1 MKEIVRKVLASFI
14 IVLMLCNSSILTLI
28 SVATDEVE
36 DNVDTSKVEVIGN
49 VNIEKYVNYS
59 AKDKKGL
66 LVKLKY
72 KTGIEYKENQQYKAV
87 KETLSI
93 LNTPEIEGH
102 YPEKIEIIGDSTNDF
117 LQKYNNESGK
127 FAIQSENMDTA
138 EFSINLYYNSDCY
151 NDKNIE
157 RNLVISGFVKEKIDD
172 SDKTEIEKQIESNF
186 NVKDNISNLISED
199 ISTDEIYKGFIK
211 SNKENNTNYDTTFN
225 ENIKLKFDYNDIGNE
240 ILFENKTKLKD
251 KENNVFDTNDVIYKN
266 TKINKNEILD
276 ILGQDGK
283 FQILD
288 KDGNILDEIN
298 KDTDAQEDGSVEIN
312 YQDDVTEISIKTTRP
327 EKYGVISITNGKA
340 IKSSMTN
347 VNVDALHT
355 EISIKSNDDKNE
367 IYSYKDENDVQL
379 KDTETKI
386 DMNIDNIDWTNY
398 ITNEVNFNL
407 TLENNSAKYDLF
419 KNPVIEI
426 KLPEEVE
433 KVVLGDISLLYDNGL
448 KIKNAKVIDKD
459 NSKVIKIE
467 LEGIQTEYL
476 LNSIVEGPNI
486 IIPASIILKKEID
499 EKQSNVS
506 LIYYNDNVTSIDYI
520 NEDKQSKEYN
530 INIKSINQDE
540 PENVEQSEQISEYNG
555 DMPVSEV
562 NNVSFDIKATVGSK
576 QLEEN
581 DEVYENQIIKYN
593 IKMKNNS
600 DNKIEN
606 VNVVGNV
613 PDGTSYA
620 TVDYGSDYEESD
632 DYYDLYKYVTDDS
645 KKQVNEKISLEA
657 GEEKQVYYEVKVS
670 KLNNGET
677 VKNISSNIYA
687 TMGSQKIVE
696 YSLNNVVKNAEM
708 SVELKS
714 WRTEREDNLWV
725 YDIYVYNN
733 LNTDI
738 KNAKFEM
745 QLPEQFKFSEVSEDF
760 PGKID
765 IDNGKVSISLD
776 SLAAN
781 TREDLIFFV
790 KLNET
795 NQNANQYYISN
806 CVVVKGDNTN
816 TYYSNENRLTAYTSA
831 ISVVQTSDKEG
842 MDVPYDSNIE
852 YDFVISN
859 VSDKNYFRDSIYVN
873 VKDFLDEN
881 VEGVSAEYETFEQN
895 DDGNF
900 EKKSETIDLSEYTGE
915 DDDESNADLD
925 VDVEIPTGES
935 VKLKIIVKAGVVYE
949 KTAISNKIDLVY
961 DNKTKSSN
969 VIKNNIIAYNDSD
982 NTNPKPNPDPGNDNN
997 KKYSIS
1003 GVAWIDKNSD
1013 GQMNSGEEKYSNLK
1027 VKLFNSDTG
1036 NIVKDENNNVFE
1048 TTTNS
1053 DGEYKFTDVEKGN
1066 YIVLFEYDNSQY
1078 SLSAYKATNVNES
1091 VNSDV
1096 IEKEANIDGNISKV
1110 AVSDILK
1117 IEKTNIEY
1125 INIGVVP
1132 NQKFDFSLDKTIT
1145 KVSMT
1150 YNGKNSEKV
1159 YQNTKLAKIEIPAK
1173 QITGTTIVVEY
1184 NIEVKNEGEI
1194 AGYIN
1199 EIVDYIP
1206 EGLEFNSELNKDWFK
1221 SSDGN
1226 LRTASLAGK
1235 KIEPGETQSVKLYL
1249 TKSLTSDSMGII
1261 DNGAEISKS
1270 SNEKDIVDIDSTAGN
1285 KELNEDDYSEAQ
1297 LILAV
1302 KTGAVTYTLIII
1314 GAILILI
1321 ALKILIDKKI
1331 IKVNSI
1337 KSIKLFVFCFTA
1349 LSIVAVITCSNAAL
1363 TKKEV
1368 QDKLEEKYKNT
1379 TYNLRY
1385 YSGNGIPHRRP
1396 YVHHNVHHELGEL
1409 YCSDGMALC
1418 GHEDHIYKFA
1428 GIKNFSSKKK
1438 ESNKA
1443 GEKASMEVKSDK
1455 PSITAVNSEYNKVGP
1470 YKVKFKGSLKIKTVY
1485 ASTGKVSSYKV
1496 IDVDGNA
1503 TSIKSNEE
1511 FYIRIP
1517 SSVKKIVKI
1526 DVVVKTDEAVT
1537 VTEKYETKYTEIW
1550 KCNKLCKGKGTK
1562 LMATQ
1567 VMNRDMKEEKEKKTT
1582 LPSSVKGT
1590 LPGTGKTEKKGDL
1603 IIQKVDDREGNTPL
1617 EGVGFTITAEINV
1630 YEFDEK
1636 ITGIGCCHPSGTDVN
1651 GNTIYEH
1658 GYSGDWYNKY
1668 KQVQKTMYLTSNG
1681 KWSED
1686 YTILYTDSDGMIA
1699 ISDISLDSLS
1709 ITGYHINVDGD
1720 SKELEAEY
1728 VDNKIIANEV
1738 VNNYYGYECNVEST
1752 KFEVQRGNSD
1762 TQVLPNHQKLVKL
1775 SGYVWL
1781 DGQEGKE
1788 SLRNDE
1794 YDEEETGVNN
1804 IPVYLVDKS
1813 GNRIKQTTTGT
1824 YNGYSEISGGQ
1835 YQFVDVDLD
1844 ELEKG
1849 SYHIEFEYNGFIYE
1863 AVEPNLYEN
1872 NTSKAA
1878 DTNARD
1884 ILNGKFTSIDGNGS
1898 QSIYTGDVRIDYGNI
1913 NSHQSS
1919 IENTY
1924 NTNVIASTDE
1934 AGYTIYDDFEPTI
1947 EEIRYINLGIYKKEQ
1962 TDYAL
1967 TKDLYN
1973 VRVEVNGRSHIYRY
1987 GTTRYD
1993 EYGQDK
1999 DSWGDM
2005 NVKFQTNNG
2014 TYRRAIYKSDANF
2027 EQNDYSENSKG
2038 LRVYATY
2045 KIALRNES
2053 VYLGKINSIVDYC
2066 DNRFNLIKAGTMLED
2081 DTDEIYDNIENRGKT
2096 YYDGNYSK
2104 YIVDTDILVYPEETT
2119 YVYLQFEVTN
2129 YGAGDNWRMTL
2140 ASGSDIDLNNVAEIY
2155 SYTTFKDYD
2164 TNSYLAVADNDS
2176 VPGNAIP
2183 GNIDTYEDDTDAA
2196 RTFKLELGKQR
2207 SIEGN
2212 VFVDGTSPEKQV
2224 AKVRLGNGKFDD
2236 GETTVKGVKVEL
2248 WDTETDSPAQIFN
2261 EQYGIFED
2269 AILDA
2274 TGDDGHFEFS
2284 GYVPGNYV
2292 IKYTWG
2298 DSTYT
2303 VQYYKGTTYDKDRV
2317 NKYGEP
2323 TKNEFWYRGLVEG
2336 KFYDDTIS
2344 PDVRATDAWDD
2355 KDTRIRIDQQ
2365 MADLKYNTIEDEIK
2379 KAYTTGSNDITKT
2392 KMTSTTPNMEM
2403 SVECITD
2410 VTDSRDD
2417 EGIFDVNNIDFGIVE
2432 RARQELKLNKRVS
2445 GYKITLANGQVLVNA
2460 KVNEDG
2466 SLSGTYPYTI
2476 WLAPQIDENGKLINK
2491 GLIKT
2496 EMDNELIEGATL
2508 EVEYTMK
2515 VENVGELDYTTWDYY
2530 YYGIVPDDSKL
2541 VTVSVEELLDY
2552 VDGRLS
2558 VVDNKWNLV
2567 GQDYLRKVNAS
2578 QQNIK
2583 NELKTYITEQVKEP
2597 MTPKEPNNIRTV
2609 TLQTS
2614 KLLTST
2620 DDNEFNNV
2628 AEITT
2633 VGKPEEPDI
2642 PKGTPVKVSGDS
2654 GGIRHFN
2661 KWESQ
2666 PITIIPSTGE
2676 NRDYGTPIIVGII
2689 IITVL
2694 GVGIII
2700 IKKFIID
2707 K

>member
-1 MKEIVRKVLASFI
+1 M
-14 IVLMLCNSSILTLI
+14 
-28 SVATDEVE
+28 
-36 DNVDTSKVEVIGN
+36 
-49 VNIEKYVNYS
+49 
-59 AKDKKGL
+59 
-66 LVKLKY
+66 
-72 KTGIEYKENQQYKAV
+72 
-87 KETLSI
+87 
-93 LNTPEIEGH
+93 
-102 YPEKIEIIGDSTNDF
+102 
-117 LQKYNNESGK
+117 
-127 FAIQSENMDTA
+127 
-138 EFSINLYYNSDCY
+138 
-151 NDKNIE
+151 
-157 RNLVISGFVKEKIDD
+157 
-172 SDKTEIEKQIESNF
+172 
-186 NVKDNISNLISED
+186 
-199 ISTDEIYKGFIK
+199 
-211 SNKENNTNYDTTFN
+211 
-225 ENIKLKFDYNDIGNE
+225 
-240 ILFENKTKLKD
+240 
-251 KENNVFDTNDVIYKN
+251 
-266 TKINKNEILD
+266 
-276 ILGQDGK
+276 
-283 FQILD
+283 
-288 KDGNILDEIN
+288 
-298 KDTDAQEDGSVEIN
+298 
-312 YQDDVTEISIKTTRP
+312 
-327 EKYGVISITNGKA
+327 
-340 IKSSMTN
+340 
-347 VNVDALHT
+347 
-355 EISIKSNDDKNE
+355 
-367 IYSYKDENDVQL
+367 
-379 KDTETKI
+379 
-386 DMNIDNIDWTNY
+386 
-398 ITNEVNFNL
+398 
-407 TLENNSAKYDLF
+407 
-419 KNPVIEI
+419 
-426 KLPEEVE
+426 
-433 KVVLGDISLLYDNGL
+433 
-448 KIKNAKVIDKD
+448 
-459 NSKVIKIE
+459 
-467 LEGIQTEYL
+467 
-476 LNSIVEGPNI
+476 
-486 IIPASIILKKEID
+486 
-499 EKQSNVS
+499 
-506 LIYYNDNVTSIDYI
+506 
-520 NEDKQSKEYN
+520 
-530 INIKSINQDE
+530 
-540 PENVEQSEQISEYNG
+540 
-555 DMPVSEV
+555 
-562 NNVSFDIKATVGSK
+562 
-576 QLEEN
+576 
-581 DEVYENQIIKYN
+581 
-593 IKMKNNS
+593 
-600 DNKIEN
+600 
-606 VNVVGNV
+606 
-613 PDGTSYA
+613 
-620 TVDYGSDYEESD
+620 
-632 DYYDLYKYVTDDS
+632 
-645 KKQVNEKISLEA
+645 
-657 GEEKQVYYEVKVS
+657 
-670 KLNNGET
+670 
-677 VKNISSNIYA
+677 
-687 TMGSQKIVE
+687 
-696 YSLNNVVKNAEM
+696 
-708 SVELKS
+708 
-714 WRTEREDNLWV
+714 
-725 YDIYVYNN
+725 
-733 LNTDI
+733 
-738 KNAKFEM
+738 
-745 QLPEQFKFSEVSEDF
+745 
-760 PGKID
+760 
-765 IDNGKVSISLD
+765 
-776 SLAAN
+776 
-781 TREDLIFFV
+781 
-790 KLNET
+790 
-795 NQNANQYYISN
+795 
-806 CVVVKGDNTN
+806 VKGDNTN

-842 MDVPYDSNIE
+842 MDVAYDSNIE

-859 VSDKNYFRDSIYVN
+859 VSDKNYFRDSVYVN
-873 VKDFLDEN
+873 LKDFLDEN

-895 DDGNF
+895 DDGSF
-900 EKKSETIDLSEYTGE
+900 EKKLEKIDLSEYTGE

-982 NTNPKPNPDPGNDNN
+982 NTSPKPNPYPGNDNN

-1132 NQKFDFSLDKTIT
+1132 KQKFDFSLNKTIT

-1184 NIEVKNEGEI
+1184 NIEVENEGEI

-1285 KELNEDDYSEAQ
+1285 KESNEDDYSEAQ

-1321 ALKILIDKKI
+1321 ALKILIDKRI

-1363 TKKEV
+1363 TKKDV

-1385 YSGNGIPHRRP
+1385 GDGK
-1396 YVHHNVHHELGEL
+1396 YVHHWDKHGLDQL

-1418 GHEDHIYKFA
+1418 GHENHIYKFA

-1438 ESNKA
+1438 ESKKE
-1443 GEKASMEVKSDK
+1443 GEKASIKVNSDK
-1455 PSITAVNSEYNKVGP
+1455 PKITELDSNYNKVGP
-1470 YKVKFKGSLKIKTVY
+1470 YKVEFKGDFKIKTVY
-1485 ASTGKVSSYKV
+1485 ANTGKVDDYKV
-1496 IDVDGNA
+1496 IDVDGKV
-1503 TSIKSNEE
+1503 TTIKSNKE

-1517 SSVKKIVKI
+1517 STVKKIIKV
-1526 DVVVKTDEAVT
+1526 DVVVKTDEALT
-1537 VTEKYETKYTEIW
+1537 ITEKYETKYTEIW
-1550 KCNKLCKGKGTK
+1550 KCDKLCKGKGTK
-1562 LMATQ
+1562 AMATQ
-1567 VMNRDMKEEKEKKTT
+1567 VMNRDRKEETEKKTKS
-1582 LPSSVKGT
+1582 PSSVKGT
-1590 LPGTGKTEKKGDL
+1590 LPGTGKVEKKGDL
-1603 IIQKVDDREGNTPL
+1603 IIQKVDDRDGNTPL
-1617 EGVGFTITAEINV
+1617 EGVGFTITAEIKV
-1630 YEFDEK
+1630 WEYEGTYYPSCGHPDGVDE
-1636 ITGIGCCHPSGTDVN
+1636 N
-1651 GNTIYEH
+1651 GNTTYEH
-1658 GYSGDWYNKY
+1658 SSDWYQKY
-1668 KQVQKTMYLTSNG
+1668 NQSTKTMYLNSNG
-1681 KWSED
+1681 SWQSSEV
-1686 YTILYTDSDGMIA
+1686 ILTTDENGI
-1699 ISDISLDSLS
+1699 ISISGIS
-1709 ITGYHINVDGD
+1709 ISEYDKTGYSYSGSTIYP
-1720 SKELEAEY
+1720 AEY
-1728 VDNKIIANEV
+1728 ASDTLIVNEV
-1738 VNNYYGYECNVEST
+1738 VNNYYGYEYNVEST
-1752 KFEVQRGNSD
+1752 RFEVQRGNSD
-1762 TQVLPNHQKLVKL
+1762 IQVLQNHQKLVKL

-1849 SYHIEFEYNGFIYE
+1849 SYHIEFEYNGFVYE

-1878 DTNARD
+1878 DTNTRD
-1884 ILNGKFTSIDGNGS
+1884 ILNSKFTSIDGNGS
-1898 QSIYTGDVRIDYGNI
+1898 QSIYTGDVRIDYSNI

-1962 TDYAL
+1962 ADYAL

-1973 VRVEVNGRSHIYRY
+1973 VRVEVNGRSHVYRY

-1993 EYGQDK
+1993 EYGQEK

-2014 TYRRAIYKSDANF
+2014 TYKRAIYKSDANF
-2027 EQNDYSENSKG
+2027 KQDDYSENSKG

-2066 DNRFNLIKAGTMLED
+2066 DNRFNLINAGTILND
-2081 DTDEIYDNIENRGKT
+2081 DSDEIYGNINNRGKT
-2096 YYDGNYSK
+2096 YYNGNYSK

-2248 WDTETDSPAQIFN
+2248 WNMEANDGKGEIAKIYDEDTEGREAVYT
-2261 EQYGIFED
+2261 
-2269 AILDA
+2269 
-2274 TGDDGHFEFS
+2274 TGNDGHFEFS

-2303 VQYYKGTTYDKDRV
+2303 VQYYKGTIYDKDRV

-2323 TKNEFWYRGLVEG
+2323 TKDAYWYRGKTDRFDNDSIGPEER
-2336 KFYDDTIS
+2336 K
-2344 PDVRATDAWDD
+2344 TDAWDD

-2365 MADLKYNTIEDEIK
+2365 MADLKYNTIEDEID
-2379 KAYTTGSNDITKT
+2379 KAYKTGSDYIKDT

-2403 SVECITD
+2403 GVEYITD

-2417 EGIFDVNNIDFGIVE
+2417 EGTFDVNNIDFGIVE
-2432 RARQELKLNKRVS
+2432 RARQELNLNKRVS

-2508 EVEYTMK
+2508 EVEYTMTVK
-2515 VENVGELDYTTWDYY
+2515 NVGELDYTTWDYY

-2541 VTVSVEELLDY
+2541 VTVSVKELLDY

-2676 NRDYGTPIIVGII
+2676 NRDYGTPILVGII

-2700 IKKFIID
+2700 IKKIITD

>member
-36 DNVDTSKVEVIGN
+36 DNVNTSKVEVIGN

-266 TKINKNEILD
+266 TKINKNKILD

-312 YQDDVTEISIKTTRP
+312 YQDDITEMSIKTTRP
-327 EKYGVISITNGKA
+327 EKDGVISITNGKA

-367 IYSYKDENDVQL
+367 IYSYKDEYDVQL

-433 KVVLGDISLLYDNGL
+433 KVVLGDISLLYDSGL

-499 EKQSNVS
+499 EKYSNVS
-506 LIYYNDNVTSIDYI
+506 LVYYNDNVTSIDYI

-540 PENVEQSEQISEYNG
+540 PENVEQGEQISEYN
-555 DMPVSEV
+555 DAMPVSEV
-562 NNVSFDIKATVGSK
+562 SNVSFDIKATVGSK
-576 QLEEN
+576 QLGEN
-581 DEVYENQIIKYN
+581 DEVYENQIIKYI

-606 VNVVGNV
+606 INVVGNV
-613 PDGTSYA
+613 PDGTNYA
-620 TVDYGSDYEESD
+620 TVDYGTDYKESD
-632 DYYDLYKYVTDDS
+632 DYYDLYKYVIDDS

-677 VKNISSNIYA
+677 GKNISSNIYA
-687 TMGSQKIVE
+687 TMGSKKIVE

-714 WRTEREDNLWV
+714 WRTEREDNLWA

-776 SLAAN
+776 NLAAN

-795 NQNANQYYISN
+795 NQNANQYHISN

-842 MDVPYDSNIE
+842 MDVAYDSNIE

-859 VSDKNYFRDSIYVN
+859 VSDKNYFRDSVYVN
-873 VKDFLDEN
+873 LKDFLDEN

-895 DDGNF
+895 DDGSF
-900 EKKSETIDLSEYTGE
+900 EKKLEKIDLSEYTGE

-1132 NQKFDFSLDKTIT
+1132 KQKFDFSLDKTIT

-1235 KIEPGETQSVKLYL
+1235 RIEPGETQSVKLYL

-1285 KELNEDDYSEAQ
+1285 KESNEDDYSEAQ

-1321 ALKILIDKKI
+1321 SLKILIDKRI

-1363 TKKEV
+1363 TKKDV

-1385 YSGNGIPHRRP
+1385 GDGK
-1396 YVHHNVHHELGEL
+1396 YVHHWDKHGLDQL

-1418 GHEDHIYKFA
+1418 GHENHIYKFA

-1438 ESNKA
+1438 ESKKE
-1443 GEKASMEVKSDK
+1443 GEKASIKVNSDK
-1455 PSITAVNSEYNKVGP
+1455 PKITELDSNYNKVGP
-1470 YKVKFKGSLKIKTVY
+1470 YKVEFKGDFKIKTVY
-1485 ASTGKVSSYKV
+1485 ANTGKVDDYKV
-1496 IDVDGNA
+1496 IDVDGKV
-1503 TSIKSNEE
+1503 TTIKSNKE

-1517 SSVKKIVKI
+1517 STVKKIIKV
-1526 DVVVKTDEAVT
+1526 DVVVKTDEALT
-1537 VTEKYETKYTEIW
+1537 ITEKYETKYTEIW
-1550 KCNKLCKGKGTK
+1550 KCDKLCKGKGTK
-1562 LMATQ
+1562 AMATQ
-1567 VMNRDMKEEKEKKTT
+1567 VMNRDRKEETEKKTKS
-1582 LPSSVKGT
+1582 PSSVKGT
-1590 LPGTGKTEKKGDL
+1590 LPGTGKVEKKGDL
-1603 IIQKVDDREGNTPL
+1603 IIQKVDDRDGNTPL
-1617 EGVGFTITAEINV
+1617 EGVGFTITAEIKV
-1630 YEFDEK
+1630 WEYEGTYYPSCGHPDGVDE
-1636 ITGIGCCHPSGTDVN
+1636 N
-1651 GNTIYEH
+1651 GNTTYEH
-1658 GYSGDWYNKY
+1658 SSDWYQKY
-1668 KQVQKTMYLTSNG
+1668 NQSTKTMYLNSNG
-1681 KWSED
+1681 SWQSSEV
-1686 YTILYTDSDGMIA
+1686 ILTTDENGI
-1699 ISDISLDSLS
+1699 ISISGIS
-1709 ITGYHINVDGD
+1709 ISEYDKTGYSYSGSTIYP
-1720 SKELEAEY
+1720 AEY
-1728 VDNKIIANEV
+1728 ASDTLIVNEV
-1738 VNNYYGYECNVEST
+1738 VNNYYGYEYNVEST
-1752 KFEVQRGNSD
+1752 RFEVQRGNSD
-1762 TQVLPNHQKLVKL
+1762 IQVLQNHQKLVKL

-1947 EEIRYINLGIYKKEQ
+1947 EEIGYINLGIYKKEQ

-2460 KVNEDG
+2460 EVGENGLLK
-2466 SLSGTYPYTI
+2466 SGTSPYTS
-2476 WLAPQIDENGKLINK
+2476 WVGPQIDNDGKLINK

-2508 EVEYTMK
+2508 EIEYTMT
-2515 VENVGELDYTTWDYY
+2515 VENVGEVDYTTWDYY
-2530 YYGIVPDDSKL
+2530 YYGIKPDDSYV

-2558 VVDNKWNLV
+2558 VVDNRWNLKE
-2567 GQDYLRKVNAS
+2567 QEYLKSVNAS
-2578 QQNIK
+2578 ITQQQDFEKELNKIK
-2583 NELKTYITEQVKEP
+2583 PYITEQMKEP
-2597 MTPKEPNNIRTV
+2597 IAPEGNTRFKNKATAK
-2609 TLQTS
+2609 LWTS

-2676 NRDYGTPIIVGII
+2676 NRDYGTPILVGII

>member
-312 YQDDVTEISIKTTRP
+312 YQDDITEMSIKTTRP

-1053 DGEYKFTDVEKGN
+1053 DGEYKFIDVEKGN

-1349 LSIVAVITCSNAAL
+1349 LSIVTVITCSDAAL
-1363 TKKEV
+1363 TKKDV

-1385 YSGNGIPHRRP
+1385 GDGK
-1396 YVHHNVHHELGEL
+1396 YVHHWDKHGLDQL

-1418 GHEDHIYKFA
+1418 GHENHIYKFA

-1438 ESNKA
+1438 ESKKE
-1443 GEKASMEVKSDK
+1443 GEKASIKVNSDK
-1455 PSITAVNSEYNKVGP
+1455 PKITELDSNYNKVGP
-1470 YKVKFKGSLKIKTVY
+1470 YKVEFKGNFKIKTVY
-1485 ASTGKVSSYKV
+1485 ANTGKVDDYKV
-1496 IDVDGNA
+1496 IDVDGKV
-1503 TSIKSNEE
+1503 TTIKSNKE

-1517 SSVKKIVKI
+1517 STVKKIIKV
-1526 DVVVKTDEAVT
+1526 DVVVKTDEALT
-1537 VTEKYETKYTEIW
+1537 ITEKYETKYTEIW
-1550 KCNKLCKGKGTK
+1550 KCDKLCKGKGTK
-1562 LMATQ
+1562 AMATQ
-1567 VMNRDMKEEKEKKTT
+1567 VMNRDRKEETEKKTKS
-1582 LPSSVKGT
+1582 PSSVKGT
-1590 LPGTGKTEKKGDL
+1590 LPGTGKVEKKGDL
-1603 IIQKVDDREGNTPL
+1603 VVQKVDDRDGNTPL
-1617 EGVGFTITAEINV
+1617 AGVGFTIKTEIKVWEYSKTVPDTKSCEHYVPGYSDGMGGWISGSYMHSYDTWGRNV
-1630 YEFDEK
+1630 Y
-1636 ITGIGCCHPSGTDVN
+1636 IQI
-1651 GNTIYEH
+1651 
-1658 GYSGDWYNKY
+1658 
-1668 KQVQKTMYLTSNG
+1668 QKTMYLDSNG
-1681 KWSED
+1681 NWSENP
-1686 YTILYTDSDGMIA
+1686 TILYTDSDGIIS
-1699 ISDISLDSLS
+1699 ISDITLPEATHATNIKS
-1709 ITGYHINVDGD
+1709 DGD
-1720 SKELEAEY
+1720 SEDLEAEY
-1728 VDNKIIANEV
+1728 VDDTVIATEV
-1738 VNNYYGYECNVEST
+1738 ENNYYGYECNVEST
-1752 KFEVQRGNSD
+1752 IFNVQRSSSD
-1762 TQVLPNHQKLVKL
+1762 TQVLQNHQKLVKL

-1794 YDEEETGVNN
+1794 HDDEETGVND

-1849 SYHIEFEYNGFIYE
+1849 SYHIEFEYNGFVYE

-1962 TDYAL
+1962 ADYAL

-1987 GTTRYD
+1987 ANKRYNQDGT
-1993 EYGQDK
+1993 EK

-2005 NVKFQTNNG
+2005 TVKFQNDND
-2014 TYRRAIYKSDANF
+2014 TYSRAIYKSDANF
-2027 EQNDYSENSKG
+2027 KQDDYSENSKG

-2053 VYLGKINSIVDYC
+2053 VYFGRINSIVDYC
-2066 DNRFNLIKAGTMLED
+2066 DNRFNLIKAGTVFED

-2096 YYDGNYSK
+2096 YYDENYSK
-2104 YIVDTDILVYPEETT
+2104 YIVDTNILVYPEETT

-2164 TNSYLAVADNDS
+2164 TSSYLAVADNDS